1 MPEDFGLITICF
13 LIISLAEIISDFGLS
28 SVIIQKNFKN
38 DSKILST
45 LFWFSCILGVVIFA
59 IINILI
65 TPIFISFYQQPV
77 LKSLIFIVSLSLLY
91 NPLVLIHRTILHRDL
106 NFKKIFYINVTSLII
121 SSVISIYMAINN
133 YGVWALVLQY
143 FSSTFI
149 SFLFYFLSV
158 RWKPMKRFNLL
169 SLISILKKGIYDLF

>member
-1 MPEDFGLITICF
+1 MELIKARKLTNSLKWSFLMVSFNFLSKFVVKIVLAKFLLPEDFGLITICF
-13 LIISLAEIISDFGLS
+13 LIISLAEIISDFGS
-28 SVIIQKNFKN
+28 FSNNSKNFKN

-106 NFKKIFYINVTSLII
+106 NFKKILY
-121 SSVISIYMAINN
+121 
-133 YGVWALVLQY
+133 
-143 FSSTFI
+143 
-149 SFLFYFLSV
+149 
-158 RWKPMKRFNLL
+158 
-169 SLISILKKGIYDLF
+169 